1 MRLPWAR
8 SGVRACGRVY
18 VRACGRAG
26 GGCVGAAV
34 LGGEAGRGQG
44 GGGVEAGWRRGDLL
58 LSEVLEQDGAAA
70 AARAAVAQQRLAQR
84 DGGCG
89 MGALLA
95 LPRLEAW
102 PPPLGEVTVR

>member
-1 MRLPWAR
+1 M
-8 SGVRACGRVY
+8 
-18 VRACGRAG
+18 
-26 GGCVGAAV
+26 
-34 LGGEAGRGQG
+34 
-44 GGGVEAGWRRGDLL
+44 EAGWRRGDLL

-102 PPPLGEVTVR
+102 PPPLGEVTVRKVR